1 MDYMN
6 LPKSPYKLIEG
17 WLHHKGTNDSKW
29 VQYWCVIKEFTFYIF
44 KGQDTSRENH
54 IGVLQLGSDTRFR
67 SGESDEKKGYRFDL
81 YTTKRLNKFRTTKF
95 SERELWK
102 AYIVGLAQGDVSDS
116 LDLLPGQIHKIRD
129 DIQRVRCKSQNPPLP
144 ISSSRIPPD
153 SSSVGTGFSSPDNSI
168 TSIFPDN
175 QSNLLLDNG
184 GPMIRHR
191 FWRDPDSSETPTWFF
206 AGITRDI
213 AEKILT
219 SGCNYGNTLMR
230 ESITFRDTG
239 SYVITKKMEHARGN
253 PYNHFEVI
261 RIAEGFKI
269 NVENAHKSI
278 LCLSEVMD
286 YFVTMSG
293 AAVTR
298 PLITNDLKALGLEA
312 PDYQTRIESKKTNP
326 DSGEEYQAEDYEEPD
341 VKPARS
347 LQSRKGGHT
356 TWSPQKF
363 FPENRGPG
371 SSYGGRTVSGSAP
384 RPRSSIAQVQQGVT
398 AANVI
403 QNLDSAI
410 DHHDPYRQGYHRHG
424 SSEKY
429 EVGQLGP
436 APPPP
441 CPRGPVK
448 PLHPRWQS
456 RTKSVPNLGMIV
468 DVSYLNKQV
477 PVPNESPNLVSPSRA
492 PYQGSALVSPTQT
505 PHRPLPKPPEEE
517 AILEET
523 PMSGLQQQLLNA
535 KLRPT
540 GGPNKKASLTSH
552 GALVNPNKSR
562 LSHRQQVP
570 QRSYST
576 STAQDQQYQPL
587 QANSPS
593 QRSYSESDSTVDD
606 EYYDDAVALQLSD
619 GKSVSFADTPS
630 DGSVNES
637 GATDKEG
644 IKARLEQ
651 LFSDGVK
658 LPTSPVKRMS
668 GVPAPA
674 VSQAPEEEEYDEVLY
689 EPLD

>member
-6 LPKSPYKLIEG
+6 LPKNPYKLMEG
-17 WLHHKGTNDSKW
+17 WLHHKGTHDSKW

-363 FPENRGPG
+363 FPESRGPG

-410 DHHDPYRQGYHRHG
+410 DHHDPYRQGHHRRG
-424 SSEKY
+424 SSEKD
-429 EVGQLGP
+429 EVGKLGP

-441 CPRGPVK
+441 CHRDPVK

-456 RTKSVPNLGMIV
+456 RTKSVPNLGMLV

-492 PYQGSALVSPTQT
+492 PYQGNALVSPTQT
-505 PHRPLPKPPEEE
+505 PHRPLPKPPEQED
-517 AILEET
+517 IMEET

-535 KLRPT
+535 KLRPI
-540 GGPNKKASLTSH
+540 GGPNKK
-552 GALVNPNKSR
+552 
-562 LSHRQQVP
+562 
-570 QRSYST
+570 
-576 STAQDQQYQPL
+576 
-587 QANSPS
+587 
-593 QRSYSESDSTVDD
+593 
-606 EYYDDAVALQLSD
+606 D

-630 DGSVNES
+630 DGGVNES